1 MVGGEVVGQGVCGA
15 VGHNAAVVDNQDA
28 LAHGLH
34 LGQNV
39 GAQDNRVV
47 AAQVF
52 DEGADFNNL
61 LGVQAH
67 GGLVQ
72 NEHRGV
78 ADQRLGNAHALLI
91 ALGEVADEPVVH
103 VFDLHQLADLLQVLL
118 PGELGLLQLIHE
130 VQVLF
135 HRHIHVQGRQLRQV
149 ADHFLDLVGLL
160 QGVLSRDRHLAGGGG
175 EVARDDVHCGGFTS
189 AIGP

>member
-1 MVGGEVVGQGVCGA
+1 M
-15 VGHNAAVVDNQDA
+15 
-28 LAHGLH
+28 
-34 LGQNV
+34 
-39 GAQDNRVV
+39 V

-52 DEGADFNNL
+52 DEGADLDDL

-118 PGELGLLQLIHE
+118 PGSLAFFSSYMKFRYSFTVISMYRGGSS
-130 VQVLF
+130 
-135 HRHIHVQGRQLRQV
+135 GR
-149 ADHFLDLVGLL
+149 
-160 QGVLSRDRHLAGGGG
+160 
-175 EVARDDVHCGGFTS
+175 
-189 AIGP
+189 